1 MGILDD
7 VIIFSENPAK
17 HVEHVRRI
25 LQVLR
30 QHKLYAKVQKCEF
43 NKHQMTFVGFMVS
56 PSGIR
61 MDPTKVAAILD
72 WPVPNSVKDV
82 QSFIGFANFYRKF
95 INNYSCLANP
105 LATLTRKAVR
115 FTSSVEAGATFQSL
129 QQAFTTAPILQHFKP
144 DLPFT
149 EEADASDFALGCILS
164 QPSPAGDLHPICF
177 YSRKFTPAELN
188 YPIYNK

>member
-1 MGILDD
+1 MNDIVREYLDVICVGILDD

-30 QHKLYAKVQKCEF
+30 QPKLYAKVQKCEF

-56 PSGIR
+56 PSGII

-82 QSFIGFANFYRKF
+82 QSFLEFANFY
-95 INNYSCLANP
+95 
-105 LATLTRKAVR
+105 
-115 FTSSVEAGATFQSL
+115 
-129 QQAFTTAPILQHFKP
+129 
-144 DLPFT
+144 
-149 EEADASDFALGCILS
+149 
-164 QPSPAGDLHPICF
+164 
-177 YSRKFTPAELN
+177 
-188 YPIYNK
+188 